1 MYSEKKTL
9 TINVKDLFSIRL
21 FISFMSNIF
30 LFFTIKL
37 YKDKNI
43 IIFIKMDKYLWGGIL
58 TAGGAAAGSLLYIAI
73 SDLYKIKITKSQDT
87 TTEIK
92 SYRPFLNPGMVIGL
106 SLGAS
111 RAYLGYPVLDYFS
124 KSSNTKLLKNE

>member
-1 MYSEKKTL
+1 
-9 TINVKDLFSIRL
+9 
-21 FISFMSNIF
+21 MSNTF
-30 LFFTIKL
+30 LFFTIKI

-73 SDLYKIKITKSQDT
+73 SDLYKIKIKKSQDT